1 MKICIISD
9 VFYPYLMGGAERRY
23 WEISKRLAKKH
34 DVHVYTMRWYDY
46 PKEEEVFG
54 VKIHRLNVPKGL
66 YTKGRRSIGDAL
78 RFAFSL
84 FPIILKRHKFDII
97 EANQFPFL
105 HLFPAKIIA
114 MRETAPLII
123 TWHEVWGKYWDR
135 YMENA
140 LYRTIGKTIEQISS
154 YLPNKIVAVSTKTK
168 DNLIKKL
175 GVNPMK
181 IDIIPN
187 GINLR
192 YINTIKSKKI
202 KNRVLYAG
210 RLLPHK
216 NLDVLIN
223 AMPKV
228 LEVFPDATLNIV
240 GEGPSKGEL
249 EDMANSLGIN
259 NKVKFLGQIDYK
271 EVIKQ
276 IKSAS
281 IFVQPSTREGF
292 GISIVEAMACKTP
305 VIGVNARNSSVSEI
319 INGENGILCELNE
332 ISTKIKEVLTS
343 DSLRIILIK
352 NGYEYSANMDW
363 QRRFE
368 EINSTYKKCL
378 N

>member
-1 MKICIISD
+1 
-9 VFYPYLMGGAERRY
+9 
-23 WEISKRLAKKH
+23 
-34 DVHVYTMRWYDY
+34 
-46 PKEEEVFG
+46 
-54 VKIHRLNVPKGL
+54 
-66 YTKGRRSIGDAL
+66 
-78 RFAFSL
+78 
-84 FPIILKRHKFDII
+84 
-97 EANQFPFL
+97 
-105 HLFPAKIIA
+105 
-114 MRETAPLII
+114 
-123 TWHEVWGKYWDR
+123 
-135 YMENA
+135 
-140 LYRTIGKTIEQISS
+140 
-154 YLPNKIVAVSTKTK
+154 
-168 DNLIKKL
+168 
-175 GVNPMK
+175 MK
-181 IDIIPN
+181 IDIVPN
-187 GINLR
+187 GINLG

-228 LEVFPDATLNIV
+228 LEVFPNATLNIV

-249 EDMANSLGIN
+249 EDMTNSLGIN
-259 NKVKFLGQIDYK
+259 NKVKFLGQIDYE

-343 DSLRIILIK
+343 DSLRKILIK
-352 NGYEYSANMDW
+352 NGYNYSADMDW

-368 EINSTYKKCL
+368 EINSTYRKCL
-378 N
+378 SSYS